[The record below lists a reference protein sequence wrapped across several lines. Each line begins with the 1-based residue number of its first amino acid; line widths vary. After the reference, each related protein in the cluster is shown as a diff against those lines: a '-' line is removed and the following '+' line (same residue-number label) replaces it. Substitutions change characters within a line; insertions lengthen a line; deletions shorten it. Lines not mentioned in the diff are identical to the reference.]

1 MHNIATPNWLAIAG
15 FIYLTFA
22 FGLALSGMMRAA
34 PTGSLLQRTR
44 AEAGRRID
52 AMMAMPFLVVGMVGL
67 VLAQLTTAALSPAIV
82 VLILSAPMALL
93 LYAGFEGLWV
103 EAQVEEVEVDEPVQH
118 KPLLRLPS
126 PVPASA
132 PASHT
137 HEIAPVVAA
146 PISGAAG

>member
-1 MHNIATPNWLAIAG
+1 MNSIATPNWLAIAG

-22 FGLALSGMMRAA
+22 FGLALNGMMRSA
-34 PTGSLLQRTR
+34 PTGSLLHRTK

-52 AMMAMPFLVVGMVGL
+52 ALMAMPFLVVGMSCL
-67 VLAQLTTAALSPAIV
+67 ILAQLSTAALSAAIV

-93 LYAGFEGLWV
+93 LYVGFEGLWV
-103 EAQVEEVEVDEPVQH
+103 EAEVGEAEPVQH

-126 PVPASA
+126 PVPAS
-132 PASHT
+132 PAASPAQ
-137 HEIAPVVAA
+137 EMVPAMVS